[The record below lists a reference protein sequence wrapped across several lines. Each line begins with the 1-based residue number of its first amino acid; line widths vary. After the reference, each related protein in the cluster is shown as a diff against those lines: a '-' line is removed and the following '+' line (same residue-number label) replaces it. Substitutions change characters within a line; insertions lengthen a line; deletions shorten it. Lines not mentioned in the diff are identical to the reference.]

1 MNLQDLIKTGES
13 DTVEFKKKFD
23 ERTIES
29 AVAFAN
35 TAGRSLLIGIE
46 DDSRADVLR

>member
-13 DTVEFKKKFD
+13 DTVEFKEKFD

-29 AVAFAN
+29 AVAFIQN
-35 TAGRSLLIGIE
+35 E
-46 DDSRADVLR
+46 VE